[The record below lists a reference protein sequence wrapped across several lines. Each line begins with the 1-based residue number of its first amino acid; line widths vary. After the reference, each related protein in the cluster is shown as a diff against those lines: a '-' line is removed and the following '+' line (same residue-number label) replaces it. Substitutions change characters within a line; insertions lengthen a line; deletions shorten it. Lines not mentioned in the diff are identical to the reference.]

1 MKVMGSL
8 QWFDLLAR
16 SKLAVYD
23 SVYDFMQL
31 SDPQCSRTMPGDVR
45 SELQVSLGL
54 AIFWS
59 ADLSRRHLP
68 FLSATDASTSYGFG
82 VSTAAA
88 DIDMVRA
95 VSRYAEKRWDYVV
108 LGKASAS
115 RDHKAIKPRAGFPR
129 HLNLDIDDF
138 KTMMSVKAR
147 RPAHN
152 NILEGEAYLM
162 WLRWLLR
169 STKHHGTRAV
179 CLVDSKVV
187 LGGVSKGR
195 SSSRPLL
202 RVLRRAAALQLAGN
216 LLTRL
221 IYIPTCCNPAD
232 APSRGVRVRS
242 KLREASKQQRN
253 AKNDAKKSRYYDRLS
268 QTIRNSPYRSEL
280 ENLLDDDPLFWKFG
294 KRF

>member
-1 MKVMGSL
+1 
-8 QWFDLLAR
+8 
-16 SKLAVYD
+16 
-23 SVYDFMQL
+23 
-31 SDPQCSRTMPGDVR
+31 MPGDLR

-95 VSRYAEKRWDYVV
+95 VSRYAEKRGDYVV

-221 IYIPTCCNPAD
+221 IYIPTCCNLAD
-232 APSRGVRVRS
+232 APSRGVRLRS